1 MPRTKPMLLLTA
13 LSGVLV
19 GCKDSPTEP
28 AEPLNEDEAKALY
41 LGLFSVATDTM
52 PEIVSQTGDSGVL
65 AFVCPRG
72 GEMEVEVDFDE
83 EGPNGAVGVTVIMVM
98 DPTECVIW
106 SEGYQFT
113 LDGTPNVRVEMT
125 LSSMGQSGSFDLDMT
140 ATGALDWQLDDR
152 SGNCVFDF
160 SVSAGLDLSNIQ
172 EEQAETTG
180 TICGLEVELDPVVPP
195 V

>member
-1 MPRTKPMLLLTA
+1 MPRMKLMLLLTA

-19 GCKDSPTEP
+19 GCKDSATEP

-83 EGPNGAVGVTVIMVM
+83 EGANGAVGVTVVMVM

-113 LDGTPNVRVEMT
+113 LDGTPNIRVEMT
-125 LSSMGQSGSFDLDMT
+125 LSSMGQSESFDMDMT

-160 SVSAGLDLSNIQ
+160 SVSAELDLSNIQ
-172 EEQAETTG
+172 EGQSETTG
-180 TICGLEVELDPVVPP
+180 TICGLEVELDPVGPP